1 MYNVG
6 YSIDKDDNKV
16 AYEFASQ
23 LPHGSG
29 IDGSWDMEVKG
40 SYVYFTNSYHCMNEF
55 GCYDG
60 WQDFRIRID
69 KTIWNLFVD
78 AVEKYNRYMNEDAKQ
93 YMLNRANVMKDII
106 SEQFTL
112 QFTGNRYKAEKY
124 MLDDYLSDTISWS
137 IHEMDTTLE

>member
-40 SYVYFTNSYHCMNEF
+40 SYVYFTNSYHCMDEY
-55 GCYDG
+55 GGYDG

-69 KTIWNLFVD
+69 KTIWKLFED
-78 AVEKYNRYMNEDAKQ
+78 AVNKMNAYKYEPSNAEQTQRMIV
-93 YMLNRANVMKDII
+93 LRDII
-106 SEQFTL
+106 AEKFDIQFSG
-112 QFTGNRYKAEKY
+112 GNYKAKKY
-124 MLDDYLSDTISWS
+124 MIEDYLIDAIVWD
-137 IHEMDTTLE
+137 IKGMAF

>member
-16 AYEFASQ
+16 AYAFAEQ

-29 IDGSWDMEVKG
+29 IDHNWEMEVTG
-40 SYVYFTNSYHCMNEF
+40 NYVYFTNSYHCMDEY
-55 GCYDG
+55 GGYDG

-69 KTIWNLFVD
+69 ATAWNLFVD
-78 AVEKYNRYMNEDAKQ
+78 AVEKYNRYMNEDTKQ

-124 MLDDYLSDTISWS
+124 FLADYLSDTISWD
-137 IHEMDTTLE
+137 IHQMDMTF